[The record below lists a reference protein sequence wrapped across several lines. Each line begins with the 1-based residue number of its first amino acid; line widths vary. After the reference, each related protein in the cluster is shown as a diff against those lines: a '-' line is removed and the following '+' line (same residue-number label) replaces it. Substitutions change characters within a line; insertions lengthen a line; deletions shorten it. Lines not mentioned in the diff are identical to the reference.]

1 MDAIL
6 HTSADTL
13 PGATG
18 GRPARR
24 LVRWLLAALL
34 LVAIGLSAVVL
45 PWPMVLLGVTGLI
58 LIVWGVLDVR
68 IALAVLV
75 GLVYILQPDTA
86 GKGMRFEILS
96 GLFEQPERI
105 SFPLLYL
112 CVAALFAFV
121 HVWGPRGI
129 WWRRPVTADPCLP
142 PVLLLLGY
150 ALLGLTWSP
159 NLNVTVPWV
168 MLFAVNVAVYR
179 LLVVRLIAGGSPA
192 VLRLIWT
199 TVWIGVLYCSIS
211 VVSYFFPP
219 LPSLEVPLT
228 GSIRLFISLAGG
240 ALTPLLGWPRQIIGG
255 FHVMNAIT
263 NLLLAGAIGLLLI
276 ETRRRRRVGLTL
288 VVLLFAYVTVFT
300 DSRGSFWGL
309 LGMLVFLVFALQRF
323 RRRAWL
329 WLGVALASV
338 IFFVWFSTS
347 LVKWVTGHVCESRS
361 IATVPFLNR
370 IFGSSKSEAYVQSPE
385 IAIQTPISRA
395 VFWSISIREFWATEL
410 IGHGAGNEM
419 FVYLPMDEEGGGG
432 GQLYTHNAFFSVL
445 VDFGA
450 VGLIFMAWLAAVFLR
465 QLAALLRRPESAT
478 KTLALVLCGSLVSIA
493 VNGLAF
499 FTFND
504 PFIWCQL
511 GMTQAAIALA
521 LRAGDGAGAER
532 PGASAPA

>member
-6 HTSADTL
+6 QTSADTL
-13 PGATG
+13 PGASG

-24 LVRWLLAALL
+24 LVRCLLAALL
-34 LVAIGLSAVVL
+34 LIAVGLSAVVL
-45 PWPMVLLGVTGLI
+45 PWQVVLLGVTGLS
-58 LIVWGVLDVR
+58 LIAWGVLDVR
-68 IALAVLV
+68 IALAVLM
-75 GLVYILQPDTA
+75 GLAYILQPDTN
-86 GKGMRFEILS
+86 GKGVRFEVLS
-96 GLFEQPERI
+96 GLFAQPEMI

-112 CVAALFAFV
+112 GVGALFAFV

-129 WWRRPVTADPCLP
+129 WWHRPVTADPCLP

-168 MLFAVNVAVYR
+168 LLFAVNVAVYR
-179 LLVVRLIAGGSPA
+179 LLVVRLVAGGWAA
-192 VLRLIWT
+192 VLRLIWI

-219 LPSLEVPLT
+219 LPNLEVPLT

-255 FHVMNAIT
+255 YHVMNAIT
-263 NLLLAGAIGLLLI
+263 NLLLASALGLLLI
-276 ETRRRRRVGLTL
+276 ETHRRRRIGLAL
-288 VVLLFAYVTVFT
+288 VAVLFAYVTVFT
-300 DSRGSFWGL
+300 DARGSFWGL

-323 RRRAWL
+323 RRRAGL

-338 IFFVWFSTS
+338 VFFVWFSTS

-361 IATVPFLNR
+361 IATVPVLNR
-370 IFGSSKSEAYVQSPE
+370 FFGSSKGETYVQSADL
-385 IAIQTPISRA
+385 AIQAPVSRA
-395 VFWSISIREFWATEL
+395 VFWAISTREFWTTEGV
-410 IGHGAGNEM
+410 GHGAGNEM
-419 FVYLPMDEEGGGG
+419 FIYLPPNEEGGGG
-432 GQLYTHNAFFSVL
+432 GQFYTHNVFFSII
-445 VDFGA
+445 VDFGV
-450 VGLIFMAWLAAVFLR
+450 VGVLFLVWFAAVFLR
-465 QLAALLRRPESAT
+465 QLSTLLRRPESAT

-511 GMTQAAIALA
+511 GLTQAAIALA

-532 PGASAPA
+532 PDVLAPA